1 MDLNRKIAFEMSAN
15 EINADDEID
24 AVIDLDEVEEFRQR
38 VELSI
43 RSKAFSRVIPW
54 RYNTKQE

>member
-24 AVIDLDEVEEFRQR
+24 AVIDLDEVEEFR
-38 VELSI
+38 
-43 RSKAFSRVIPW
+43 
-54 RYNTKQE
+54 